1 MLENQAKV
9 TKLEPELTKSGAKIE
24 KSALNRPK
32 WLPHGSQDLFRQEV
46 SPTFINFWVSPGA
59 QNWPK
64 IDPWAQKRRQD
75 AIFHEIFARK
85 SFFYFWACFFIDF

>member
-1 MLENQAKV
+1 MA
-9 TKLEPELTKSGAKIE
+9 PELTKSGAKIE

-59 QNWPK
+59 QNRPK
-64 IDPWAQKRRQD
+64 IDPWPEKGRQE
-75 AIFHEIFARK
+75 AILYR
-85 SFFYFWACFFIDF
+85 FF